1 MDRPID
7 PVASA
12 IDATWFGAG
21 LVSESQARLADI
33 SRRYQAPSGA
43 VLLREGGETRELSL
57 LVHGRV
63 GLSELV
69 PGRGPVTLISVEPG
83 DIFGWSA
90 VLAPFTATSTVTA
103 LSIVDVIAF
112 DGALLRKALH
122 RDMTLAAGV
131 YQQVLEAVARRL
143 LATRQQLLD
152 LYGAGASQAW

>member
-1 MDRPID
+1 MDRSRD
-7 PVASA
+7 PVVSA

-21 LVSESQARLADI
+21 LAADSQARLADI

-43 VLLREGGETRELSL
+43 VLLREGAETRELSL

-63 GLSELV
+63 GLSVLV
-69 PGRGPVTLISVEPG
+69 RGHGSVTLISVEPG

-103 LSIVDVIAF
+103 LGVVDIIAF
-112 DGALLRKALH
+112 DGALLRQALH
-122 RDMTLAAGV
+122 KDMALAAGV

-152 LYGAGASQAW
+152 LYGAGAAQTW